1 MTTVV
6 DEGRRIGALMK
17 LALRDGSRSRSRR
30 PGMWM
35 EIGVAL
41 TREYCPLAT
50 GFVVGCAQGSGLSF
64 DDVFAT
70 WYEELSDATGALGK
84 SDQGCTDIVIYR
96 PDGVVVAHTND
107 VDRGAPIH
115 VDRISVTGLPRV
127 TMVFSGGTPSAA
139 ANDKAVVF
147 SGNQVDARDTRPGIP
162 RQVLYFEA
170 CFSRDIESAS
180 RTLLHPLRASSFNNV
195 LADARGRAVC
205 LEASATRARVIVPV
219 DGVMT
224 HTNHYLASP
233 EVEAR
238 VGDNIAQ
245 SQRRLRR
252 AASAV
257 SADTSDEQLLAL
269 MASHGPG
276 GLCRH
281 GSTQTRFGVL
291 FRPARREML
300 LGVGN
305 PCQARYRRLAM

>member
-1 MTTVV
+1 MTIV
-6 DEGRRIGALMK
+6 DEGRRIGTLMK
-17 LALRDGSRSRSRR
+17 AALQAGSRSRFRR

-35 EIGVAL
+35 EIGVGL

-64 DDVFAT
+64 DDVFAC
-70 WYEELSDATGALGK
+70 WYEELADATGALGK
-84 SDQGCTDIVIYR
+84 TDQGCTDIVIVR

-107 VDRGAPIH
+107 VDRGAPVH
-115 VDRISVTGLPRV
+115 VDRISVPGRPRV

-139 ANDKAVVF
+139 ANDRGMVF

-162 RQVLYFEA
+162 RQVLYFES

-180 RTLLHPLRASSFNNV
+180 RILLHPLRASSFNNV

-205 LEASATRARVIVPV
+205 LEASATRARTIVPV

-224 HTNHYLASP
+224 HTNHYLATP

-245 SQRRLRR
+245 SRRRLER
-252 AASAV
+252 ATSAV
-257 SADTSDEQLLAL
+257 SASTSDDELLAL
-269 MASHGPG
+269 MASHGRG

-281 GSTQTRFGVL
+281 GDTQTRFGVL

-300 LGVGN
+300 LGIGN
-305 PCQARYRRLAM
+305 PCQARYRRLTV